1 MYRTLPGRSVIGN
14 PIGPIS
20 GGPRQ
25 NAGALPMPGPMP
37 MGRILGGFKK
47 GGKVKKTGNYK
58 LHKGERVVPKGGKMK
73 LSALRG
79 KDRDS
84 DD

>member
-14 PIGPIS
+14 PIGPIRS
-20 GGPRQ
+20 GPMPD
-25 NAGALPMPGPMP
+25 AGSALMPGPMP
-37 MGRILGGFKK
+37 VGRILGGFKK
-47 GGKVKKTGNYK
+47 GGRVKKTGNYK

-79 KDRDS
+79 KDYDS